1 MNAQEVSYTVNGTCE
16 ENDKNVVLINQFTG
30 KQEAET
36 IAKNGKFTFEGTAN
50 KDALLSVQV
59 DGNDWQQLFFCDGTP
74 VTIDMKNKTTKG
86 SALNEKTAQKDLEL
100 WKMYEDVEKTYN
112 KASDESL
119 PEAERMV
126 FMSTMQKK
134 LTDLG
139 TAYLNIFTENKDN
152 MLPVAFLNMQT
163 LQIISMT
170 QGENALNQVFDSNAV
185 YSHHQIYQKLKTQLD
200 DVKAKEKAEE
210 EAKDAII
217 GQLFTDLQEPDTKG
231 KMHKLSEFVGK
242 GKWVLID
249 FWASWCGPCRAE
261 MPNVVAA
268 YEKYHSK
275 GFDVV
280 GLSFDEDKD
289 DWLQAIQN
297 LKMPWTHLSD
307 LKGWETV
314 AGQVYNIHAIP
325 ASLLVDPTGKIVARD
340 LRGEALGA
348 KLQEIFGE

>member
-1 MNAQEVSYTVNGTCE
+1 MRKFFLLTWVTLLVTACTMNAQEVSYTVNGTCE

-217 GQLFTDLQEPDTKG
+217 GQQFNQHYRRERLQ
-231 KMHKLSEFVGK
+231 
-242 GKWVLID
+242 
-249 FWASWCGPCRAE
+249 CRRH
-261 MPNVVAA
+261 V
-268 YEKYHSK
+268 
-275 GFDVV
+275 
-280 GLSFDEDKD
+280 
-289 DWLQAIQN
+289 
-297 LKMPWTHLSD
+297 
-307 LKGWETV
+307 
-314 AGQVYNIHAIP
+314 
-325 ASLLVDPTGKIVARD
+325 
-340 LRGEALGA
+340 
-348 KLQEIFGE
+348 